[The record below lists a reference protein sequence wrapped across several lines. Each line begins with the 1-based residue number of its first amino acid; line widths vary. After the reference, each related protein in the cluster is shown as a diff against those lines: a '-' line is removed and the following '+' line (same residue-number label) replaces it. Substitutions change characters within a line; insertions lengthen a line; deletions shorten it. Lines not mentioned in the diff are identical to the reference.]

1 MDAEATRVQD
11 AAEGGGALGTHKPSI
26 AEHPRAARYVRQAR
40 QAAGLIGFLI
50 AGWSSM
56 ATSTVAETL
65 LRALIAGIVCQVV
78 VWGVAVALFRHLI
91 LAELKG
97 REQALITAAK
107 ARLEAQE
114 RAQADVMPRGGAQ
127 AGARP

>member
-1 MDAEATRVQD
+1 MDAEATRVQP
-11 AAEGGGALGTHKPSI
+11 AAEGGTLGTHKPSI
-26 AEHPRAARYVRQAR
+26 AEHPRAARHVRQAR

-65 LRALIAGIVCQVV
+65 LRALVAGIVCQVV

-91 LAELKG
+91 LAELRG
-97 REQALITAAK
+97 REQALLAAAK

-114 RAQADVMPRGGAQ
+114 RAQAEVPRGGAR

>member
-1 MDAEATRVQD
+1 MDAEATQAQP
-11 AAEGGGALGTHKPSI
+11 AAEAGTLGTHKPSI

-97 REQALITAAK
+97 REQALLTAAK

-114 RAQADVMPRGGAQ
+114 RARTDVMPRGGAQ
-127 AGARP
+127 AGVRP